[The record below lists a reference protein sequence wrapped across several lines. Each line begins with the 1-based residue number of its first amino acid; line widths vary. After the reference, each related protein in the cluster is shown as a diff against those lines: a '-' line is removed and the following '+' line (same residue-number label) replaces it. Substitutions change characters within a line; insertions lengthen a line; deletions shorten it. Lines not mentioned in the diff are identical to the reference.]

1 MRALITFI
9 AILTVGIVTAQSE
22 IVVSHGISHGDNTY
36 THIKGNNNNAE
47 TCFTATGSST
57 IVGNVNGL
65 VIETIV
71 IDNTPYAW
79 TGVGAEVVA
88 DAFSRWDDL
97 NEIYRNRGSQ
107 RPILDRTTDL
117 LNCDGWSRDT
127 DGWYINSDFAGYAY
141 YLNEVNG
148 RFEARLTT
156 GYGTATNSQYYQY
169 LPGFGTGVDGDGNT
183 DPNGLGIYFN
193 NGNGFETID
202 ALEEEI
208 VLAIGRHM
216 NPQTEEEEEEVED
229 GDEVLKVTKIVKEEA
244 TVDPLNAAI
253 AEMLQPHDTYFA
265 NQQRKYKLEYSAL
278 SGPNSQ
284 LKKHSDLAWFFQ
296 KIMKE
301 QSSNR
306 DKLGFEQDMHRVI
319 FAAKNSTSHKG
330 SGKEREIRTVI
341 VEAAAKMLKIY
352 NS

>member
-1 MRALITFI
+1 MKQIKFLFKRYLLEERGLTANTVRTYQNALDKAGKIYHRNIYDLDINALSDINSYVQDPCTTMFKEI
-9 AILTVGIVTAQSE
+9 SE
-22 IVVSHGISHGDNTY
+22 
-36 THIKGNNNNAE
+36 
-47 TCFTATGSST
+47 
-57 IVGNVNGL
+57 L
-65 VIETIV
+65 
-71 IDNTPYAW
+71 
-79 TGVGAEVVA
+79 
-88 DAFSRWDDL
+88 
-97 NEIYRNRGSQ
+97 NRGSG
-107 RPILDRTTDL
+107 RSAIRHFYEMKK
-117 LNCDGWSRDT
+117 LNWIPT
-127 DGWYINSDFAGYAY
+127 
-141 YLNEVNG
+141 EVN
-148 RFEARLTT
+148 
-156 GYGTATNSQYYQY
+156 NK
-169 LPGFGTGVDGDGNT
+169 PV
-183 DPNGLGIYFN
+183 
-193 NGNGFETID
+193 ETPALSED
-202 ALEEEI
+202 ALNKLI
-208 VLAIGRHM
+208 NKAVLAKIAEM
-216 NPQTEEEEEEVED
+216 DTLLEEEEVEED
-229 GDEVLKVTKIVKEEA
+229 DEVLKVTKIVKEEA